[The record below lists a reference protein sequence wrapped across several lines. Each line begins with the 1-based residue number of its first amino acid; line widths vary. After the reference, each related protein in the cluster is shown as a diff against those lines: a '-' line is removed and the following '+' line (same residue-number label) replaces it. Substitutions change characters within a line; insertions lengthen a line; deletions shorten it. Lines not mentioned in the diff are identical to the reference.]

1 MDLIELHILQSF
13 PVTCLNR
20 DDLGSPKSA
29 LFGGVNRARISSQ
42 CLKRAIRLA
51 ATQFYPDGFQG
62 QRTRLI
68 IDPLVE
74 RLIRAGIEPAKATD
88 AAKKV
93 AGALATL
100 DQKAE
105 KDGKLKVKTLMFLS
119 PAELD
124 AIAVVLEEPA
134 KAGASGKEFLK
145 AAAKAAKSVALKDAA
160 DIAIFGRM
168 VASDHSLTV
177 EGAGLFSHAL
187 STHKAESEI
196 DFFAAV
202 DDAQSR
208 DEAGA
213 GMTNTLEFN
222 SATYYRYA
230 ALNIGLLNEHL
241 STLRSAQKRTVTE
254 SFIRAA
260 LLSTPGARKNS
271 MNGATLPSYVLGIVK
286 SQGQPIQ
293 LINAF
298 ERPMSSRNGIIS
310 ESIEALKNHHEALKK
325 TWNLTNKVETAIP
338 DVDIRTFCT
347 RLLDGA
353 FPA

>member
-1 MDLIELHILQSF
+1 VNLIELHILQSF

-29 LFGGVNRARISSQ
+29 IFGGVNRARISSQ
-42 CLKRAIRLA
+42 CLKRAIRLTA
-51 ATQFYPDGFQG
+51 SQFDPDGFQG

-68 IDPLVE
+68 IDPLIE
-74 RLIRAGIEPAKATD
+74 RLTKAGVEATKATD
-88 AAKKV
+88 AAKEV
-93 AGALATL
+93 ADALATL
-100 DQKAE
+100 DKKAE
-105 KDGKLKVKTLMFLS
+105 KDGKLRVKTLMFLS

-124 AIAVVLEEPA
+124 AIARALEEPI
-134 KAGASGKEFLK
+134 KAGAKAKELVR

-168 VASDHSLTV
+168 VASDQSLTV
-177 EGAGLFSHAL
+177 EGAGMFSHAL
-187 STHKAESEI
+187 STHKCENEI

-230 ALNIGLLNEHL
+230 ALNVGLLNEHL
-241 STLRSAQKRTVTE
+241 STLSFEQKRAVTE
-254 SFIRAA
+254 AFIRAA
-260 LLSTPGARKNS
+260 LLSIPGARKNS

-286 SQGQPIQ
+286 TQGQPIQ
-293 LINAF
+293 LVNAF
-298 ERPMSSRNGIIS
+298 ETPVSSRNGIVA
-310 ESIEALKNHHEALKK
+310 ESIEALKNHHETLTK
-325 TWNLTNKVETAIP
+325 TWNITNAVAVAIP
-338 DVDIRTFCT
+338 DVDLGTFCA